1 MGGVVMSARAVS
13 SRGAPGRGGPVS
25 RARGGA
31 RRSGVTRVP
40 VVGGDRAGVGQ
51 REQVDEIQRSRLLAA
66 AVVAVDELGYADT
79 TVSDVTSRARVSRR
93 TFYELFANREECLAA
108 VLEDAVALVEGEI
121 AAAGLGG
128 LGWRERVRGG
138 LSVIL
143 SFLDREPALA
153 RVCVVQALR
162 GGSQLLGRREEI
174 LAGLA
179 RVVDEGR
186 LEGGRGGGG
195 CTPLTAEGVV
205 GAAFAIVYARL
216 LRGEREPLM
225 GLLGELM
232 GMIVLPYRGVA
243 AARRELAQ
251 PVSGGS
257 VGAPGDQ
264 AAPGGAVGDPL
275 QGVSMRLTYRTA
287 RVLESVAACPGGS
300 NREVAE
306 RAGIHDPG
314 QVSKLL
320 ARLERL
326 GLLVNTGEGHAKGE
340 PNAWSLTPTGLR
352 VVQRLSM
359 TTGSQKDVEL
369 SAPSAS
375 RSSVAAGPTP
385 AASSYPQSRGSSL
398 MDHSLGRGSC

>member
-1 MGGVVMSARAVS
+1 MPSRAVS
-13 SRGAPGRGGPVS
+13 RRGAQASVVR
-25 RARGGA
+25 RGA
-31 RRSGVTRVP
+31 RRSRSVVAEPTPGTSVP
-40 VVGGDRAGVGQ
+40 
-51 REQVDEIQRSRLLAA
+51 REQLVEIQRSRLLAA

-79 TVSDVTSRARVSRR
+79 TVSDITGRARVSRR

-108 VLEDAVALVEGEI
+108 VLEDVLALIEGEV
-121 AAAGLGG
+121 AAAGLEG

-138 LSVIL
+138 LWAIL
-143 SFLDREPALA
+143 LFLDREPALA

-162 GGSQLLGRREEI
+162 GGPRLLGRREEI

-186 LEGGRGGGG
+186 LEGARAGG

-216 LRGEREPLM
+216 LRGEREPLT

-232 GMIVLPYRGVA
+232 GMVVLPYLGAA
-243 AARRELAQ
+243 AARRELAR
-251 PVSGGS
+251 PVPAGSPRES
-257 VGAPGDQ
+257 VGLAVAGR
-264 AAPGGAVGDPL
+264 AVGDPL

-287 RVLESVAACPGGS
+287 RVLQGVAERPGGS

-306 RAGIHDPG
+306 RAGVHDPG

-320 ARLERL
+320 RRLESL

-340 PNAWSLTPTGLR
+340 PNAWGLTAKGELVAQSIHAHTLR
-352 VVQRLSM
+352 RR
-359 TTGSQKDVEL
+359 E
-369 SAPSAS
+369 
-375 RSSVAAGPTP
+375 AA
-385 AASSYPQSRGSSL
+385 
-398 MDHSLGRGSC
+398 